1 MTAKTSITLQLRY
14 YVDEADVD
22 DDMAEADVDEAD
34 AGSDGGRDAG
44 WDSESDVEAMDCDS
58 A

>member
-1 MTAKTSITLQLRY
+1 
-14 YVDEADVD
+14 
-22 DDMAEADVDEAD
+22 MAEADVDEAD